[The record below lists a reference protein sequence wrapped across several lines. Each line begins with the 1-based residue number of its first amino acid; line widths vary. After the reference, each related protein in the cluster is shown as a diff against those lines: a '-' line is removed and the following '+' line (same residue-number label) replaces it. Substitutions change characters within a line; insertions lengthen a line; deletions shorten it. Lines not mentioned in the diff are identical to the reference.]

1 MFIKLS
7 ELKIGDIVI
16 HNGVEKTV
24 TKQNLKRSEFMGT
37 TFEGDSYNLG
47 IKLIEKVR

>member
-1 MFIKLS
+1 MFVKLS

-24 TKQNLKRSEFMGT
+24 TKRNLKYSKFMGT

-47 IKLIEKVR
+47 TKLIQKVR